1 MTCIIRTTRS
11 RGNVSEFLKI
21 QLRYIFMMNTRKQA
35 ETSNGV
41 AGLRMSLSPCIS
53 FVSSWLPYDVHSS
66 VRLVLTVVITS
77 KCT

>member
-1 MTCIIRTTRS
+1 
-11 RGNVSEFLKI
+11 
-21 QLRYIFMMNTRKQA
+21 MMNTRKQA

-66 VRLVLTVVITS
+66 VRLVLTVVITR